1 MKTITVPAFE
11 QVSPESQ
18 VLFEQMKKRIGKVPN
33 LYATIGYS
41 AHALKAFLDFDGEL
55 NQGIF
60 NGKEREAIAL
70 VVSEINHCEYCLAGH
85 TLAAIK
91 NGLSQADTIA
101 IRKGAFANS
110 TKLDAIIKLA
120 KSVAETKGHPEEQ
133 YLEAFYNAGFDE
145 AALMEL
151 IGLVT
156 VRIFTNY
163 VFATTNIPVD
173 FPAAPDLN

>member
-1 MKTITVPAFE
+1 MKNITVPAFE
-11 QVSPESQ
+11 QVSAESQ

-41 AHALKAFLDFDGEL
+41 SHALKAFLDFEGNL

-60 NGKEREAIAL
+60 NGKQREAIAL

-85 TLAAIK
+85 TLAAIR
-91 NGLSQADTIA
+91 NGLSQDDTIA
-101 IRKGAFANS
+101 IRKGGS
-110 TKLDAIIKLA
+110 DDVKLDAIIKLA
-120 KSVAETKGHPEEQ
+120 KSVTETKGHPEEQ

-145 AALMEL
+145 AGLMDL

-156 VRIFTNY
+156 VRVFTNY
-163 VFATTNIPVD
+163 VFATTAIPVD
-173 FPAAPDLN
+173 FPAAPALS

>member
-1 MKTITVPAFE
+1 MKTIKVPAFE

-41 AHALKAFLDFDGEL
+41 AHALKAFLDFEGEL
-55 NQGIF
+55 NHGAF
-60 NGKEREAIAL
+60 NGKQREAIAL

-91 NGLSQADTIA
+91 NGLSQADTID
-101 IRKGAFANS
+101 IRKGVAADP
-110 TKLDAIIKLA
+110 KLDAIVKLA
-120 KSVAETKGHPEEQ
+120 KSVTETKGHPEGQ
-133 YLEAFYNAGFDE
+133 YLEAFYNEGFDE

-156 VRIFTNY
+156 VRVFTNY
-163 VFATTNIPVD
+163 VFATSKIPVD
-173 FPAAPDLN
+173 FPAAPELN

>member
-1 MKTITVPAFE
+1 MKTITVPTFE
-11 QVSPESQ
+11 QVSPETQ
-18 VLFEQMKKRIGKVPN
+18 VLFEQIKKRVGKVPN

-41 AHALKAFLDFDGEL
+41 VHALKAFLDFEGAL
-55 NQGIF
+55 NQGAF

-85 TLAAIK
+85 TMAAIR

-101 IRKGAFANS
+101 IRKGAIADS
-110 TKLDAIIKLA
+110 RLDAIIKLA
-120 KSVAETKGHPEEQ
+120 KSVTETKGHPEEQ
-133 YLEAFYNAGFDE
+133 YLEIFYNAGFDE
-145 AALMEL
+145 AALIEL

-156 VRIFTNY
+156 VRVFTNY

-173 FPAAPDLN
+173 FPAAPALN